1 MPAPINPEGV
11 STSRKNLVPDKMEA
25 DPAFCFFRLIKEVST
40 NGICDHLFQFFPGV
54 RLGEDGFGE
63 ALGNKTAV

>member
-25 DPAFCFFRLIKEVST
+25 DPAFRFFRLIKEVSA
-40 NGICDHLFQFFPGV
+40 NGICHHLFQFFPGV

-63 ALGNKTAV
+63 AFGNKTAV